1 MNKEERYSAG
11 PQLPRRKPGLVPTVV
26 AYLVIALIVFT
37 TIGLVI
43 SRSLS
48 RISSMAKETRD
59 TILPEVFEK
68 QRTAVNLERLGRFAE
83 TVYRAHDP
91 EIRREYKL
99 AARILSQDSVFGD
112 FRVNRQV
119 VGAYRDIDKIAR
131 LRYEQSL
138 LATRSDTI
146 LFDFNPGNRHSAAL
160 LDLAMGNR
168 MTDLLFLLS
177 KARDL
182 NSLNAFRAEFRQL
195 AETLRPV
202 TPAQAKALAQA
213 EEFFRVRERDIQLEY
228 QCRQLWT
235 TVNASLESMADSLSA
250 HAASAA
256 DKRFTRIA
264 AEADRAL
271 YTGLLAIATIT
282 LAMTVLI
289 FFAHRDIV
297 VPIIR
302 CVRRLEESG
311 TGEDS
316 APMPPARLREMH
328 DIKNAV
334 ERSTELMTELAEG
347 TTALQQAN
355 DALEAEMA
363 VREKTQRE
371 LGQAKERAEAADQA
385 KSDFLAGMSHEIRTP
400 MNTILGMAELML
412 DTNPT
417 SEQRQYIEIF
427 QSSGEMLLTIINDVL
442 DLSKIEAGE
451 VVLENVPIVL
461 RDLLDRTREMVA
473 GRARQKGLDFDV
485 DVGKD
490 VPERF
495 MGDPV
500 RLRQVLVNL
509 IDNGVKFT
517 ERGSVRLGIH
527 RAGEGPPGRLTF
539 TVADTGIG
547 IPPEVQNEIFNRF
560 TQADASTTR
569 KYGGTGLGLA
579 ISSRLVRLMGGEI
592 RLESR
597 PGKGSTFHF
606 TLEFPLDEKG
616 PNNLKARENSM
627 ERLVDTLSRTRTAIL
642 VAEDSDSNQAL
653 VELYFKDTDCRLD
666 FAEDGRQAV
675 QKFSENE
682 YDLVL
687 MDIQMPVMDGH
698 EATRA
703 IRDLERERGMAPTP
717 VIAVTANA
725 FKEDR
730 DHCVRAGCTGYL
742 AKPISKRKLLECVV
756 KHTSPGGHRPE
767 QEPS

>member
-1 MNKEERYSAG
+1 MSKEQLYAG
-11 PQLPRRKPGLVPTVV
+11 SPPPPRKKPGLVPTVV

-37 TIGLVI
+37 TIGLII
-43 SRSLS
+43 SRSLT
-48 RISSMAKETRD
+48 RISTMAKETRD

-112 FRVNRQV
+112 PEINRQV
-119 VGAYRDIDKIAR
+119 VEAYRDIDKIAR

-138 LATRSDTI
+138 LDTRADTI
-146 LFDFNPGNRHSAAL
+146 LFDFNPGNRYSAAL
-160 LDLAMGNR
+160 LDLALGNR

-177 KARDL
+177 KARDM
-182 NSLNAFRAEFRQL
+182 NSLKAFKGEFTQL
-195 AETLRPV
+195 AGTL
-202 TPAQAKALAQA
+202 TPAAPVQEEALTQAGEYVRL
-213 EEFFRVRERDIQLEY
+213 RERDVQTEY
-228 QCRQLWT
+228 RCRDLWSK
-235 TVNASLESMADSLSA
+235 VNANLESMADNLSA
-250 HAASAA
+250 HAAGAA

-264 AEADRAL
+264 AEADRAM
-271 YTGLLAIATIT
+271 YTGLLAMTTIT

-302 CVRRLEESG
+302 CVRRLEKPG
-311 TGEDS
+311 AGGMD
-316 APMPPARLREMH
+316 APLPPARLRELH

-334 ERSTELMTELAEG
+334 ERSSELMTDLADG
-347 TTALQQAN
+347 TTALRRVN
-355 DALEAEMA
+355 DALEAEIA

-371 LGQAKERAEAADQA
+371 LGLAKERAEAADQA

-417 SEQRQYIEIF
+417 PEQRQYIEIF

-451 VVLENVPIVL
+451 VVLENVPIDL
-461 RDLLDRTREMVA
+461 DDLLDRTREMVA

-485 DVGKD
+485 DVGRE
-490 VPERF
+490 VPARL

-509 IDNGVKFT
+509 IDNGIKFT
-517 ERGSVRLGIH
+517 EQGSVRLSIH
-527 RAGEGPPGRLTF
+527 HAGDGPPGRLTF

-547 IPPEVQNEIFNRF
+547 IPPEAQGEIFNRF

-579 ISSRLVRLMGGEI
+579 ICSRLVRLMGGAI
-592 RLESR
+592 ALESR
-597 PGKGSTFHF
+597 PKQGAIFRF
-606 TLEFPLDEKG
+606 TLEFDTDEQSTE
-616 PNNLKARENSM
+616 NLEVQPNSM
-627 ERLVDTLSRTRTAIL
+627 EQLVEILTRTPASVLI
-642 VAEDSDSNQAL
+642 AEDSDSNQAL
-653 VELYFKDTDCRLD
+653 VELYFKDTACRLE
-666 FAEDGRQAV
+666 FADDGRQAV
-675 QKFSENE
+675 QRFSEGG

-687 MDIQMPVMDGH
+687 MDIQMPIMDGY

-703 IRDLERERGMAPTP
+703 IRALEREQGLPPTP
-717 VIAVTANA
+717 IIAVTANA

-730 DHCVRAGCTGYL
+730 DRCMQAGCTDYL

-756 KHTSPGGHRPE
+756 NHALPDNRSR
-767 QEPS
+767 